1 MKKPQD
7 VVKYLSY
14 QKGFPGGSDSEESTS
29 NAGDW
34 DSVPES
40 GRFPWGREWLPTP
53 IFLPGEFYGQRSLA
67 DYGLWSHKEMDM
79 TE

>member
-1 MKKPQD
+1 MFEKKPQD

-53 IFLPGEFYGQRSLA
+53 VFCLENS
-67 DYGLWSHKEMDM
+67 MDSGAWQTM
-79 TE
+79 VCGVTKRWT